1 MKSKLYSLI
10 LLVAVVAGSV
20 SGCDRPQDQGHI
32 TKDHFKT
39 GYVSWGI
46 DEFELFGL
54 TKKKLDEKFKDK
66 MHFRGADSAAVWNDG
81 RSAQFRL
88 AFGDDD
94 KVASVQRIFIDGAGC
109 EIKGPL
115 ITSKKEALDFSV
127 DGLSKLGNLDKA
139 DQSKLEAA
147 QALLKD
153 LSR

>member
-10 LLVAVVAGSV
+10 LLAALVAGLV

-32 TKDHFKT
+32 TQDHFKT

-54 TKKKLDEKFKDK
+54 TKQSVDKKFPGVLHFKA
-66 MHFRGADSAAVWNDG
+66 GDSSAVWNDG
-81 RSAQFRL
+81 RTAHFKLS
-88 AFGDDD
+88 FGEDG
-94 KVASVQRIFIDGAGC
+94 KVAAVQRIFIDGAGC

-115 ITSKKEALDFSV
+115 LTSKKQALDFSV
-127 DGLSKLGNLDKA
+127 DGLSKLGHLDQG
-139 DQSKLEAA
+139 DQSKLETA